1 MWTPGRAPVWSDR
14 QPGNRMLL
22 SLKSLIGA
30 DATTAAARQLYAAI
44 VARARDQV
52 FYRDLGVPDT
62 PAGRFDMVALHAFL
76 VMERLGRET
85 DAAKLSQ
92 SLFDVMFMDIDHNLR
107 EMGVGDLGVG
117 KKVKKL
123 AQQFYGLSA
132 AYREGLAA
140 GDDVLA
146 AALCRNLYC
155 AGAAPGGPLRAM
167 TGYLRELAAGLAD
180 QPVSAFAEGKISFAG
195 PPVAS

>member
-1 MWTPGRAPVWSDR
+1 
-14 QPGNRMLL
+14 MLL

-30 DATTAAARQLYAAI
+30 DTTTAAARRLYAAI
-44 VARARDQV
+44 VAQARDQA

-85 DAAKLSQ
+85 DTARLSQ
-92 SLFDVMFMDIDHNLR
+92 SLFDVMFVDIDHNMR

-146 AALCRNLYC
+146 AALRRNLYC

-167 TGYLRELAAGLAD
+167 TGYFREVAASLAD
-180 QPVSAFAEGKISFAG
+180 QPVSDFAEGEISFAV
-195 PPVAS
+195 PPAPS